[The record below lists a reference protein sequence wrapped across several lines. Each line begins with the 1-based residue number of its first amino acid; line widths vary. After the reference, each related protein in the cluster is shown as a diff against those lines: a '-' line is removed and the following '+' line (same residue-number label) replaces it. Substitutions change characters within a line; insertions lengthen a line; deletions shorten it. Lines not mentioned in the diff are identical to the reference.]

1 MADPKID
8 RLRSVSLFSALG
20 DRDLERVAS
29 LADEVDLPEGKVL
42 IRQGEWGAEMFVV
55 VSGEAI
61 VDRDGVEVARAGPG
75 TVIGEIALLSEGP
88 RTATVTLT
96 APSRLFVLAHR
107 EFHSLMDTVPAVRE
121 CVLDELARRLRNH
134 EADRA
139 H

>member
-1 MADPKID
+1 VADEKID
-8 RLRSVSLFSALG
+8 RLRSVSLFSALR
-20 DRDLERVAS
+20 DRELKQIAT

-42 IRQGEWGAEMFVV
+42 IRQGEWGAEMFVLI
-55 VSGEAI
+55 SGEAI

-96 APSRLFVLAHR
+96 EPSRLFVLAHR
-107 EFHSLMDTVPAVRE
+107 EFHALMDSVPEVRT
-121 CVLDELARRLRNH
+121 CVLDELARRLRRL
-134 EADRA
+134 EEDKA

>member
-8 RLRSVSLFSALG
+8 RLRSVSLFSGLG

-107 EFHSLMDTVPAVRE
+107 EFHSLMDAVPAVRE